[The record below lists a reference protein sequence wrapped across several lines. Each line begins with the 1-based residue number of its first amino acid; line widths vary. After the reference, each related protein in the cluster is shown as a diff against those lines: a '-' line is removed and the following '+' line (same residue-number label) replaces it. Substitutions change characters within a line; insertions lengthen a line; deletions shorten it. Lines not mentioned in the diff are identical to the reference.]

1 MARNRVIYKS
11 EALYISDNSSSIT
24 AAKHQQLHRVQ
35 SANYSFNIARTD
47 INQYGQAGA
56 LDTIVLE
63 APTVSAD
70 ISYYLADGLNEQ
82 ALGLTQNAGSG
93 DSFKTGFLSNVLGE
107 GSGKNLYIITHSDSN
122 DAVENA
128 TSLGLTNGAGG
139 RGLSAIGI
147 GNAYLTDYSM
157 DASVGSIP
165 TVSVSF
171 EALNIRATTGIS
183 GGAAG
188 GLTGDM
194 SPAINRQD
202 GTVLGP
208 GDVALANASTGAF
221 AVTAFRPGD
230 ISLSFGTITGDAERQ
245 PLANIAGTS
254 NEASSHVQ
262 SVSLSFSI
270 PRSPIE
276 RLGSKYAFARPAD
289 FPINAT
295 FDVSAIVNEVESS
308 NLASMIDDEGGTEIL
323 LKFRDP
329 GTTTDKA
336 AFKLKNAKLVS
347 ESFSS
352 SIGSNK
358 TVDLS
363 FQVSIGGSGDQNN
376 NVYFSGTNETV
387 PFA

>member
-11 EALYISDNSSSIT
+11 EALYISDNASSIT

-82 ALGLTQNAGSG
+82 ALGLTQNTANTS
-93 DSFKTGFLSNVLGE
+93 TGFLSNVLGE

-147 GNAYLTDYSM
+147 GNAYLTDYSI

-202 GTVLGP
+202 GTVLDP
-208 GDVALANASTGAF
+208 GNVALANASTGAF

-230 ISLSFGTITGDAERQ
+230 ISLSFGDIAGDAERQ
-245 PLANIAGTS
+245 PLANIAGTT
-254 NEASSHVQ
+254 NENSSHVQ

-295 FDVSAIVNEVESS
+295 FDVSAIVNEVEAS

-376 NVYFSGTNETV
+376 NVYFSGTNATV